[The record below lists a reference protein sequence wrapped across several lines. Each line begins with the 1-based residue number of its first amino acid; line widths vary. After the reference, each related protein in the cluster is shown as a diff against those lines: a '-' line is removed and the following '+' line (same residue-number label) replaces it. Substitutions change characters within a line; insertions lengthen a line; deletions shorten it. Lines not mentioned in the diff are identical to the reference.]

1 MASKNCPETPR
12 QKMIGMMYLML
23 TAMLALNVSAE
34 VLNGFTMISTSLRA
48 SIDST
53 EDRTARLYREFSAM
67 NEQNP
72 TKVGEWYARADSLR
86 TASNSLYEYIQ
97 IFKADMI
104 HLADRNAD
112 PNDLQLTNRTKAD
125 LNVAGQLAIT
135 EGRGRD
141 LQRRLQE
148 HRDFLIRLTDNDSIK
163 RAMYEALFD
172 VDDANWVDARF
183 RMMPL
188 GAALTVLT
196 KYQNDVRIAEMDMVQ
211 FLQRQTDAGD
221 IRVNRISA
229 IPIPHSSFVMQGDTY
244 ISRIILAAEDTTA
257 RPRVF
262 VDGVGELGED
272 GVFRRAATA
281 PGTFS
286 YRGHVEFTGSDGEIQ
301 RYRFEN
307 TFTVGQPAATISNVD
322 LNVVYRGIDNRF
334 SVSVPGIAAENVRV
348 RANGANVRPAGN
360 FFIINP
366 TQDTDIRI
374 IVEANINGR
383 TAQMGAMDFR
393 VRQIPDPKA
402 FIQYR
407 DAGGVLRQIDIEG
420 RLSRAAMRHPDF
432 ALIASYGPDELI
444 QANFNVVSFSVR
456 TRIGAV
462 PAQGSR
468 LTPRQLQD
476 IERLER
482 GDMITFADIRAT
494 GPDGTERRLGN
505 LIITLN

>member
-53 EDRTARLYREFSAM
+53 ESRTERLYREFDAM
-67 NEQNP
+67 LEQNRD
-72 TKVGEWYARADSLR
+72 KVLEWHNRADSLR
-86 TASNSLYEYIQ
+86 IASNSLYEYIRTL
-97 IFKADMI
+97 KADMI

-112 PNDLQLTNRTKAD
+112 PDDLQLTNRTKAD
-125 LNVAGQLAIT
+125 LNVAGQLAIHD
-135 EGRGRD
+135 GRGKD
-141 LQRRLQE
+141 LQRRLRE
-148 HRDFLIRLTDNDSIK
+148 HREFLIRLTDNDSIK
-163 RAMYEALFD
+163 RVMYEALFD

-188 GAALTVLT
+188 GAAITVLT

-229 IPIPHSSFVMQGDTY
+229 HSIPIASSFVMQGGMYET
-244 ISRIILAAEDTTA
+244 RIILAAEDTTA
-257 RPRVF
+257 TPTVIVNGREVPNGILRIPANTP
-262 VDGVGELGED
+262 
-272 GVFRRAATA
+272 GVFPYTGVVR
-281 PGTFS
+281 
-286 YRGHVEFTGSDGEIQ
+286 FTGTDGETIERSFNSQ
-301 RYRFEN
+301 
-307 TFTVGQPAATISNVD
+307 FTVGQPSATISNVD

-334 SVSVPGIAAENVRV
+334 SISVPGVPAANVVV
-348 RANGANVRPAGN
+348 RPEGANVRQSGN
-360 FFIINP
+360 FFIVNP
-366 TQDTDIRI
+366 TRDSNIRLS
-374 IVEANINGR
+374 VYANINGR
-383 TAQMGAMDFR
+383 QTAMGTQEFR

-407 DAGGVLRQIDIEG
+407 DAGGVMRQIDSEG
-420 RLSRAAMRHPDF
+420 RLSRAAMRAADF

-444 QANFNVVSFSVR
+444 QANFNVVSFSMT
-456 TRIGAV
+456 TRIGNVA
-462 PAQGSR
+462 AQGSR

-482 GDMITFADIRAT
+482 GDIITFRDIRAT
-494 GPDGTERRLGN
+494 GPDGTERRLG
-505 LIITLN
+505 LLQITIN

>member
-34 VLNGFTMISTSLRA
+34 VLNGFTMISTSLQA

-53 EDRTARLYREFSAM
+53 EDRTARLYRTFREM

-72 TKVGEWYARADSLR
+72 EKVGEWYARADSLR
-86 TASNSLYEYIQ
+86 IASDALHEYIQ
-97 IFKADMI
+97 TFKADMI

-112 PNDLQLTNRTKAD
+112 SNDLESLTNRTKAD
-125 LNVAGQLAIT
+125 LNVAGQLAIA

-141 LQRRLQE
+141 LQRRLQD
-148 HRDFLIRLTDNDSIK
+148 HREFLIRLTDNDSIK
-163 RAMYEALFD
+163 RVMYEALFD

-188 GAALTVLT
+188 GAAVTVLT

-229 IPIPHSSFVMQGDTY
+229 HSIPTASSFVMQGGTY
-244 ISRIILAAEDTTA
+244 ETRIILAAEDTTA
-257 RPRVF
+257 TPTIIVNGREIP
-262 VDGVGELGED
+262 DGILRIPANTP
-272 GVFRRAATA
+272 GVFPYSGVVRLT
-281 PGTFS
+281 GT
-286 YRGHVEFTGSDGEIQ
+286 DGEIIERSFNSQ
-301 RYRFEN
+301 
-307 TFTVGQPAATISNVD
+307 FTVGQPSATISNVD

-334 SVSVPGIAAENVRV
+334 SISVPGVAAANVNV
-348 RANGANVRPAGN
+348 TAEGANVRQSGN
-360 FFIINP
+360 FFIVNP
-366 TQDTDIRI
+366 TRDLNIRLN
-374 IVEANINGR
+374 VSANINGR
-383 TAQMGAMDFR
+383 QTPMGSQEFR

-407 DAGGVLRQIDIEG
+407 DGGGVMRQIDSEG
-420 RLSRAAMRHPDF
+420 RLSRAAMRSPDF
-432 ALIASYGPDELI
+432 ALIASYGQDELI
-444 QANFNVVSFSVR
+444 QANFNVVSFSMT
-456 TRIGAV
+456 TRIGNV
-462 PAQGSR
+462 TAQGSR

-482 GDMITFADIRAT
+482 GDIVTFRDIRAT
-494 GPDGTERRLGN
+494 GPDGTERRLG
-505 LIITLN
+505 LLQITIN